1 MKFSFNKIA
10 VLIVHELV
18 FTLHLNLKEE
28 EESLWFSLLKF
39 MYRCFL

>member
-18 FTLHLNLKEE
+18 FTRHLNLKEE
-28 EESLWFSLLKF
+28 EESLWFSF
-39 MYRCFL
+39 VEIYV